1 MMLRSLMMMSLSLA
15 LLASCA
21 SFTGNFCD
29 LAVRLETDE
38 ATARYIV
45 QHDRALIIEMN
56 VHNRL
61 LDQCPD

>member
-1 MMLRSLMMMSLSLA
+1 MMSLSLA
-15 LLASCA
+15 LLASCGR
-21 SFTGNFCD
+21 FTGNFCD

-38 ATARYIV
+38 ATAHYIV